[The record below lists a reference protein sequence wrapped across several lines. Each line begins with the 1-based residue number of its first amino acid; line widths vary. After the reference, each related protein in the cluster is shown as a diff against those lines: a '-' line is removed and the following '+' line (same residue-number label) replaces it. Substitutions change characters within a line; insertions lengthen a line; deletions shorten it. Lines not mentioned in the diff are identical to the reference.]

1 MTAAA
6 VCSCHPATSRRSRTR
21 SRVCCSMRTSG
32 RRSPGWGGRAPR
44 TSSTCGATAHA
55 WPSISPPRG
64 DSLLAGAPSPWP
76 THESPRHGHFVL
88 GPRRGRQ
95 VHPRRLAPRRAR
107 ARAPGLRGLVGRI
120 RDAIVWS
127 KHLRRVLYPVD
138 LAVFLA
144 IRFYVATVR
153 RRVLV
158 TDRYFYDTLVDVAD
172 EGGGFWVRVL
182 QRLTPDPDLAVFL
195 EVSPEESYAR
205 KGEYSVDYL
214 ARRSAAYRR
223 IAPLVPSAV
232 VLPNADL
239 DATCRALERAV
250 EQRLSA

>member
-1 MTAAA
+1 RAA
-6 VCSCHPATSRRSRTR
+6 
-21 SRVCCSMRTSG
+21 
-32 RRSPGWGGRAPR
+32 
-44 TSSTCGATAHA
+44 
-55 WPSISPPRG
+55 
-64 DSLLAGAPSPWP
+64 
-76 THESPRHGHFVL
+76 
-88 GPRRGRQ
+88 
-95 VHPRRLAPRRAR
+95 
-107 ARAPGLRGLVGRI
+107 GLRGLVGRI

-153 RRVLV
+153 GRVLV

-182 QRLTPDPDLAVFL
+182 ERLTPEPDIAVFL

-250 EQRLSA
+250 EQQHATLALRLLSDQGGAPPPGITVDWPLLLALAQQNGVLVRLAERLERGGLRPPAFFAAAAERERARAETARSVMRHIADRCARHG

>member
-6 VCSCHPATSRRSRTR
+6 VCSCPPATSRRSRTR
-21 SRVCCSMRTSG
+21 SRVCCSM
-32 RRSPGWGGRAPR
+32 
-44 TSSTCGATAHA
+44 
-55 WPSISPPRG
+55 
-64 DSLLAGAPSPWP
+64 
-76 THESPRHGHFVL
+76 
-88 GPRRGRQ
+88 
-95 VHPRRLAPRRAR
+95 
-107 ARAPGLRGLVGRI
+107 

>member
-1 MTAAA
+1 MNRRGMVISFSGLDGAGKSTLVAWLRAELERRHRGVTVLHLADGVGASLLRAARDG
-6 VCSCHPATSRRSRTR
+6 VQRF
-21 SRVCCSMRTSG
+21 VG
-32 RRSPGWGGRAPR
+32 RRNGE
-44 TSSTCGATAHA
+44 
-55 WPSISPPRG
+55 PPRPRW
-64 DSLLAGAPSPWP
+64 AGR
-76 THESPRHGHFVL
+76 PR
-88 GPRRGRQ
+88 
-95 VHPRRLAPRRAR
+95 AA
-107 ARAPGLRGLVGRI
+107 GLRGLVGRI

-182 QRLTPDPDLAVFL
+182 ERLTPAPDIAVFL